1 MRFALVGAVEGSL
14 IALNA
19 LLAKGMLPSVVV
31 TLPPE
36 AADRHSDFADLTTP
50 ARAAGS
56 AVCHTTNVNAEDT
69 LAAIHASAP
78 DLVLVLGWSQICRQ
92 AFRAIPRLGVIG
104 FHPSA
109 LPRLRGRGVIPWTI
123 LLGEKTTGS
132 SLFWIDEGTDSGPI
146 ILQRLFSVAP
156 DETARSLYGKHVRN
170 LAEMVPE
177 AVELAAA
184 GKAPRM
190 EQDHSLANYCAKRV
204 AEDGLIDWRRP
215 AAEVLRLIR
224 AVGEPYPGAFSR
236 PDGKVVHIDAARPF
250 ADSFRYIGLAAQVQT
265 HTADGFTVM
274 CGDRQ
279 CIEVTAWRTAD
290 GRRPPVHSKLDA

>member
-1 MRFALVGAVEGSL
+1 MPPSL
-14 IALNA
+14 
-19 LLAKGMLPSVVV
+19 VV

-56 AVCHTTNVNAEDT
+56 AVFHTTNINADET
-69 LAAIHASAP
+69 LRAVSDADP
-78 DLVLVLGWSQICRQ
+78 DIVLVLGWSQICRQ
-92 AFRAIPRLGVIG
+92 PFRAIPRRGVIG

-123 LLGEKTTGS
+123 LLDEKTTGS
-132 SLFWIDEGTDSGPI
+132 SIFWIDEGTDSGPI
-146 ILQRLFSVAP
+146 ILQRLFDLAP
-156 DETARSLYGKHVRN
+156 DETARRLYEKHVRN

-177 AVELAAA
+177 AVELVAA
-184 GKAPRM
+184 GKAPRV
-190 EQDHSLANYCAKRV
+190 EQDHSLASYCAKRV
-204 AEDGLIDWRRP
+204 AEDGLIDWRLP
-215 AAEVLRLIR
+215 AADVLRLIR

-236 PDGKVVHIDAARPF
+236 QDVNVVHVDEAHVF
-250 ADSFRYIGLAAQVQT
+250 AEGFRYVGLAGQVQT

-279 CIEVTAWRTAD
+279 CIEITRWRSTN
-290 GRRPPVHSKLDA
+290 GQRPTVHSKFKMQR

>member
-1 MRFALVGAVEGSL
+1 MRFALVGAVEGSR
-14 IALNA
+14 IALDA
-19 LLAKGMLPSVVV
+19 LLSKGMLPSLVV
-31 TLPPE
+31 TLPPD

-50 ARAAGS
+50 ARAVGIT
-56 AVCHTTNVNAEDT
+56 VCHTTNVNAEDT
-69 LAAIHASAP
+69 LAAVRASAP
-78 DLVLVLGWSQICRQ
+78 DLILVLGWSQICRQ
-92 AFRAIPRLGVIG
+92 SFRAIPRLGVIG

-123 LLGEKTTGS
+123 LLDEKTTGS

-146 ILQRLFSVAP
+146 ILQRLFPVAP

-184 GKAPRM
+184 GKAPRI
-190 EQDHSLANYCAKRV
+190 EQDHSLASYCAKRI
-204 AEDGLIDWRRP
+204 AEDGLIDWQRP

-236 PDGKVVHIDAARPF
+236 QNGNVVHIDQARSF
-250 ADSFRYIGLAAQVQT
+250 AESSRYIGLPAQIQT
-265 HTADGFTVM
+265 HTPDGFTVM
-274 CGDRQ
+274 CGDGQ
-279 CIEVTAWRTAD
+279 CIEVIAWRTAVE
-290 GRRPPVHSKLDA
+290 RCPSIHSRLGA